1 MDLSKAA
8 ITPCPTNAFV
18 YNSTLCACNPG
29 LFLATDGCK
38 SLTAGGGGGGEWKTS
53 SGVDEQPTFLSTVLP
68 LESIRRLTRSQEALL
83 GATSVALI
91 VWLAF
96 CFSVR
101 FGRLGDGETFW
112 FRIRWWISRLDVNF
126 YTRHWLEDNK
136 VVVKRKTELGG
147 TFSVASWI
155 LFAGL
160 FSALLYQ
167 IIAKRTFEV
176 HKVRPTNAPDLLQFD
191 NDMEFNI
198 TTVSSMT
205 CSHLRSLKKIVTTS
219 PGSIYYKVSL
229 LTLYSNYTCYN
240 TSRGP
245 AVSIKCN
252 RCQISREDL
261 YISWQFVDLPKSPA
275 SAVGFQFNLTARDHI
290 DDTHVSYVSGT
301 LAPGSYRD
309 GELETLRGPDM
320 NLLKINLFPTKFN
333 YKHRLK
339 LIQPLLHDYLPG
351 SSFSDI
357 GRLQAS
363 LQNSRDGLLNITLLV
378 RYLSDYIVEVD
389 KELTF
394 GIVSFL
400 AEVGG
405 LSVSSLAVFLYL
417 LSQCEA
423 RFKNLRF
430 EDTTM
435 RHIRRHK
442 RAQRHW
448 DKVRKYVNYTWGQ
461 SSINIKSR
469 SKSSQ
474 IIRGSRSLHKM
485 NQASRILYLQN
496 VSGMPSEKQANNI
509 KIESKREA

>member
-1 MDLSKAA
+1 M
-8 ITPCPTNAFV
+8 
-18 YNSTLCACNPG
+18 
-29 LFLATDGCK
+29 
-38 SLTAGGGGGGEWKTS
+38 E
-53 SGVDEQPTFLSTVLP
+53 EQPTLLSTVLS
-68 LESIRRLTRSQEALL
+68 LESIKRLTRSQEVLL
-83 GATSVALI
+83 GATFVALI
-91 VWLAF
+91 VWFAF
-96 CFSVR
+96 CLAVR
-101 FGRLGDGETFW
+101 FGRLGDGETVW
-112 FRIRWWISRLDVNF
+112 FRIRWWISRLDVYF

-155 LFAGL
+155 LFVGL

-167 IIAKRTFEV
+167 IISKRTFEV
-176 HKVRPTNAPDLLQFD
+176 HKVRPTNAPDLQQFD

-205 CSHLRSLKKIVTTS
+205 CSHLRGLKEIVVNN
-219 PGSIYYKVSL
+219 PGSIYYKVSRL
-229 LTLYSNYTCYN
+229 RLFSNYTCYN

-245 AVSIKCN
+245 TVSIKCN
-252 RCQISREDL
+252 HCQIPKEDF
-261 YISWQFVDLPKSPA
+261 YISWQFVDLPNSPA
-275 SAVGFQFNLTARDHI
+275 SAVGFHFNLTARDHT
-290 DDTHVSYVSGT
+290 DVAHVSYVRGT

-309 GELETLRGPDM
+309 VGLKSLRGPDI

-333 YKHRLK
+333 YKHHLM

-363 LQNSRDGLLNITLLV
+363 LQNTNDGLLNISLLV

-389 KELTF
+389 KEIVF
-394 GIVSFL
+394 GMVSFL

-405 LSVSSLAVFLYL
+405 LSVTSLAVFLYL

-430 EDTTM
+430 EDTIL
-435 RHIRRHK
+435 RNIKRHK
-442 RAQRHW
+442 RAQSHW

-461 SSINIKSR
+461 NGFNMTIR
-469 SKSSQ
+469 SKSGQ
-474 IIRGSRSLHKM
+474 MICGSRSLHKM
-485 NQASRILYLQN
+485 KQSSQMLSPLN
-496 VSGMPSEKQANNI
+496 VSGMPSKKEANDI
-509 KIESKREA
+509 KNEGKREA